1 MEAGKRQNRKLI
13 KIDAHGGYGG
23 NFWDDGAFT
32 GIREITL
39 TYDHCIDSI
48 RVEYDLNGKPAL
60 AEKHG
65 GAGGQYTAHV
75 KLQYPDEVLT
85 KVSGYLNP
93 VVRGGTPVVRS
104 LTFKSNKRSWGP
116 YGIEQ
121 GTPFSFSMDGGAIVG
136 FHGRSGWYLDSIG
149 FRLAPLHNRGGF
161 HDMVMQKLRSFGAL
175 ASKTLGYS
183 DVEQE
188 TPARTAKVSG

>member
-1 MEAGKRQNRKLI
+1 MFFCCKEAGKRQNRKLI

-75 KLQYPDEVLT
+75 SLQTLHAYIQ
-85 KVSGYLNP
+85 
-93 VVRGGTPVVRS
+93 TP
-104 LTFKSNKRSWGP
+104 P
-116 YGIEQ
+116 HHYGI
-121 GTPFSFSMDGGAIVG
+121 SI
-136 FHGRSGWYLDSIG
+136 RSVSISNIE
-149 FRLAPLHNRGGF
+149 P
-161 HDMVMQKLRSFGAL
+161 
-175 ASKTLGYS
+175 
-183 DVEQE
+183 
-188 TPARTAKVSG
+188 